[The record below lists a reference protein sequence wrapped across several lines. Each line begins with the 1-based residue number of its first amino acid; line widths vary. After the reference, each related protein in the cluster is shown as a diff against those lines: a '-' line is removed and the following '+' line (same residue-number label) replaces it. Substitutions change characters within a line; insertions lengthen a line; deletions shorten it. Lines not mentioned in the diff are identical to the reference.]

1 MKQGLIKIGRI
12 ESFSKELEQ
21 LANNKK
27 TFILCD
33 SNTKQCVNYFK
44 SKIPFFST
52 SFVIEIEPGEKNKTL
67 KSANSI
73 WEELIDKKA
82 NRADLLINIGG
93 GLITDL
99 GGFVASTFKR
109 GISFINI
116 PTSLLGMID
125 ASIGGKTGVN
135 CLNFKNQ
142 IGTFYLPE
150 ITICDPEFLA
160 TLGDQELLSGYAEAI
175 KHGLVYDEKYW
186 EFCTAK
192 SLKKID
198 LTTVISKSIE
208 LKSKIVEIDPFEKNE
223 RKLLN
228 FGHTI
233 GHALEAINL
242 SKTPILHGFAV
253 ANGMRI
259 EAFIA
264 KKLSLLSPADYTTI
278 DKVISDYFPIISY
291 EDQDIKPLIVQMLND
306 KKNSSSK
313 INFTLINKIGNG
325 IFDQHI
331 ETTLIEQ
338 ILLDFNKEN

>member
-1 MKQGLIKIGRI
+1 
-12 ESFSKELEQ
+12 
-21 LANNKK
+21 
-27 TFILCD
+27 
-33 SNTKQCVNYFK
+33 
-44 SKIPFFST
+44 
-52 SFVIEIEPGEKNKTL
+52 
-67 KSANSI
+67 
-73 WEELIDKKA
+73 
-82 NRADLLINIGG
+82 
-93 GLITDL
+93 
-99 GGFVASTFKR
+99 
-109 GISFINI
+109 
-116 PTSLLGMID
+116 MID

-242 SKTPILHGFAV
+242 SKTTILHGFAV
-253 ANGMRI
+253 DNGMRI

-264 KKLSLLSPADYTTI
+264 IKLSLL
-278 DKVISDYFPIISY
+278 
-291 EDQDIKPLIVQMLND
+291 
-306 KKNSSSK
+306 
-313 INFTLINKIGNG
+313 
-325 IFDQHI
+325 
-331 ETTLIEQ
+331 
-338 ILLDFNKEN
+338 